1 MASTIGDRGKR
12 PAAGPGGGRRAV
24 AAGLLPPGGG
34 RRAGAAGPGLP
45 APDAG
50 GWVSSPALPK
60 VARVQPILHLSIPV
74 RDLEEARRFYVDTL
88 GCRAGRARPDFVDV
102 WFYGMQISLQDR
114 PDEVA
119 EAPPGGSRHFGV
131 TLGRDDFEAVV
142 ARLRRGEVVWLVP
155 VTTDHPG
162 TPAGADQDQAGRP
175 QRQRHRAQDLRRR
188 GRGARDLLAPVPG
201 ATEHGH

>member
-1 MASTIGDRGKR
+1 M
-12 PAAGPGGGRRAV
+12 
-24 AAGLLPPGGG
+24 
-34 RRAGAAGPGLP
+34 
-45 APDAG
+45 
-50 GWVSSPALPK
+50 
-60 VARVQPILHLSIPV
+60 QPILHLSIPV

-102 WFYGMQISLQDR
+102 WFYGMQISLHGR

-142 ARLRRGEVVWLVP
+142 ARLRRGEVVWLAP

-162 TPAGADQDQAGRP
+162 TPAEQTKTKLADPSGNVIELKTYADVAAALEIASGP
-175 QRQRHRAQDLRRR
+175 E
-188 GRGARDLLAPVPG
+188 PG
-201 ATEHGH
+201 ATADGH